1 MLRNFKKLKSISA
14 WLLAFAVALVMITG
28 CENSAPASTST
39 AKVSGT
45 ITLDGQPVAN
55 AAIVFIP
62 VNLKDNDNKVLN
74 LAYGVTNQK
83 GNFQLTYSDKSPD
96 IIGAKYNIL
105 ITKSNSA
112 GSNRAAANPWPIAL
126 LPDSIAKFSTF
137 NASDELIPENYNLHS
152 ELFFEF
158 SGSKETIEKNLN
170 LSTMDPSL
178 K

>member
-1 MLRNFKKLKSISA
+1 MLSNFKNAKSIPA
-14 WLLAFAVALVMITG
+14 WLLALALVATNG
-28 CENSAPASTST
+28 CENSAPSDTNT
-39 AKVSGT
+39 ATVSGT
-45 ITLDGQPVAN
+45 VTLDGEPVDG
-55 AAIVFIP
+55 AAVVFIP
-62 VNLKDNDNKVLN
+62 VNLRDNDNEVLN

-83 GNFQLTYSDKSPD
+83 GNFQLTYSDNSPD

-112 GSNRAAANPWPIAL
+112 NDNQTAATPWPLAL

-137 NASDELIPENYNLHS
+137 NESDELIPENYNVNS

-158 SGSKETIEKNLN
+158 SGSQETVDKKLN
-170 LSTMDPSL
+170 LSTIDPSL